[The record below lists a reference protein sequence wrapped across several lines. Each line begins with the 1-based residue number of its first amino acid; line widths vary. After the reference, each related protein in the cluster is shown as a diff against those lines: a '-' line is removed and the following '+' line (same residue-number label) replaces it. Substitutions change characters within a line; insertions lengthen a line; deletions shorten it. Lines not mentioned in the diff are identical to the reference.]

1 MVIFLLSCCP
11 LLSLNKKVGLYFYY
25 YCSVHFPIV
34 QYFTFVNQTKM
45 FRSRKSKQA
54 TYPLCTSQHAWNIF
68 ILGRRWLEAH
78 QSSDGIYDLIPPSE
92 KSITK
97 CVQWRGILFKLSQTS
112 HRAPIKFTQPRSSA
126 NVIENTRQ
134 ATRMY
139 MQTPDHHL
147 HFEIFPMQLKG
158 ATVQRYVCNY
168 KLEVLVANNH
178 PHVKQ
183 PSIIFSFGIVT
194 ELDIMTEIFFPHFQW
209 GRRGCYN

>member
-1 MVIFLLSCCP
+1 
-11 LLSLNKKVGLYFYY
+11 
-25 YCSVHFPIV
+25 
-34 QYFTFVNQTKM
+34 M

-78 QSSDGIYDLIPPSE
+78 QSSDGIYDLIPPS
-92 KSITK
+92 KQSITK
-97 CVQWRGILFKLSQTS
+97 CVKWRGILFKFSQTS

-194 ELDIMTEIFFPHFQW
+194 ELDIMTEKKFPHFQW
-209 GRRGCYN
+209 GSRGCYN